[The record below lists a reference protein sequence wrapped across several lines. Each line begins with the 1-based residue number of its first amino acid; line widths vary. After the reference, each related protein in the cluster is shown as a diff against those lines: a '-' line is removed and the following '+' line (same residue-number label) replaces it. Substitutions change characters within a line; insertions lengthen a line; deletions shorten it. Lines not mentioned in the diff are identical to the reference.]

1 MGNIFSKFFMSF
13 GLNKNKYLPAGTE
26 DANASATADLAN
38 SANNTVIAGMRNAAN
53 AAKVANVA
61 NASGSSSIKT
71 LASFDINIEKPRF
84 EGAIPEAT
92 IKFYPLD

>member
-26 DANASATADLAN
+26 DVNTSATVDLAN
-38 SANNTVIAGMRNAAN
+38 SANNTVVAAMRNAA
-53 AAKVANVA
+53 K
-61 NASGSSSIKT
+61 ASNISKTSKT
-71 LASFDINIEKPRF
+71 LASFDLSIEKPKF

>member
-26 DANASATADLAN
+26 DLTATASADIAN
-38 SANNTVIAGMRNAAN
+38 SANNTVVAAMRNAAKASN
-53 AAKVANVA
+53 TAKP
-61 NASGSSSIKT
+61 IKT
-71 LASFDINIEKPRF
+71 LASFDLNIEKPKF
-84 EGAIPEAT
+84 EGAVPEAT

>member
-26 DANASATADLAN
+26 DSTTPVSANIAN
-38 SANNTVIAGMRNAAN
+38 SANNTVVAAMRD
-53 AAKVANVA
+53 AAK
-61 NASGSSSIKT
+61 ASNTTKPIKT
-71 LASFDINIEKPRF
+71 LASFDLNIEKPKF
-84 EGAIPEAT
+84 EGAVPEAT

>member
-26 DANASATADLAN
+26 DFTSFEPVN
-38 SANNTVIAGMRNAAN
+38 SANNTVVAAMRNAA
-53 AAKVANVA
+53 K
-61 NASGSSSIKT
+61 ASNINQSIKT
-71 LASFDINIEKPRF
+71 LASFDLNIEKPRF
-84 EGAIPEAT
+84 EGAVPEAT

>member
-13 GLNKNKYLPAGTE
+13 GFKKNKYLPAGNVEETIISTADSAQM
-26 DANASATADLAN
+26 DANYTA
-38 SANNTVIAGMRNAAN
+38 NTVS
-53 AAKVANVA
+53 K
-61 NASGSSSIKT
+61 SFKP
-71 LASFDINIEKPRF
+71 LATFDLNIEKPRY